1 MGEPRGHAA
10 EEIEQREPHRPEP
23 VLHSRAEDPQRPPVE
38 DEVKPARMKE
48 DVGQE
53 WRPVGRGDEAELTE
67 DARRHQREVEQE
79 PVERT
84 RRQAALVEESE
95 KADPDD

>member
-1 MGEPRGHAA
+1 
-10 EEIEQREPHRPEP
+10 
-23 VLHSRAEDPQRPPVE
+23 
-38 DEVKPARMKE
+38 MKE

-53 WRPVGRGDEAELTE
+53 RGPIGRGDETELTE

-84 RRQAALVEESE
+84 RRQAALVKESE

>member
-1 MGEPRGHAA
+1 MFKMRCS
-10 EEIEQREPHRPEP
+10 Q
-23 VLHSRAEDPQRPPVE
+23 PPVQE
-38 DEVKPARMKE
+38 DF
-48 DVGQE
+48 GQE
-53 WRPVGRGDEAELTE
+53 RGPVGRGDEAELTE
-67 DARRHQREVEQE
+67 DARRHQRDVEQD

>member
-1 MGEPRGHAA
+1 MHGPHHSALRESTRSEPIFDGG
-10 EEIEQREPHRPEP
+10 
-23 VLHSRAEDPQRPPVE
+23 AEDPQRPHVE

-53 WRPVGRGDEAELTE
+53 RGPVGRGDEAELTE
-67 DARRHQREVEQE
+67 DARRHQRDVEQD

>member
-1 MGEPRGHAA
+1 MFKMRCS
-10 EEIEQREPHRPEP
+10 Q
-23 VLHSRAEDPQRPPVE
+23 PPVQ
-38 DEVKPARMKE
+38 D
-48 DVGQE
+48 DVCQE
-53 WRPVGRGDEAELTE
+53 RRPIGRGDETELTE